1 MTDKQIK
8 IELTKAQWDTIVY
21 ALQRT
26 QRDFEPYP
34 SPVLD
39 ALINHIISQQHWHG
53 VAS

>member
-1 MTDKQIK
+1 MSDKK
-8 IELTKAQWDTIVY
+8 IAIEMTKAQWDTIVY

-34 SPVLD
+34 SPTLD
-39 ALINHIISQQHWHG
+39 ALIDHIINVQHWHG